1 MTQADHPPSPLD
13 ILRDRRAIVDTGLG
27 PVVFVTVNAL
37 WSLRGAAFAAL
48 AISVVVALWRAA
60 RREPLTNAIGGVLGT
75 GLAVFIALQT
85 GAAEGYFVPRA
96 LQNAGLALGFAG
108 SVAIRRPLVG
118 YIVAGLYRFPSHY
131 VRELPARRAFAEAT
145 LAFAALFALRAVV
158 YGILIAA
165 GREGALAAA
174 VVVLGWPAF
183 LGVLWF
189 TYRYVPHRLS
199 QLGVDPD
206 ALRRGEDPSAPA
218 DEDQPPDDTTDS
230 SRPATRP
237 SPPEGLSGSSAATAP
252 ER

>member
-1 MTQADHPPSPLD
+1 VSDTDRQPSPLD

-27 PVVFVTVNAL
+27 PVAFVTVNAL
-37 WSLRGAAFAAL
+37 WTLRAAAFVAL
-48 AISVVVALWRAA
+48 GISVVVALWRAL

-85 GAAEGYFVPRA
+85 GTAEGYFVPRA

-118 YIVAGLYRFPSHY
+118 YIVAALYRFPSDW
-131 VRELPARRAFAEAT
+131 VRDPRIRRPFAEAT
-145 LAFAALFALRAVV
+145 MAFATLFTVRAIV

-183 LGVLWF
+183 LGVLF
-189 TYRYVPHRLS
+189 FAYRYVPRRLR
-199 QLGVDPD
+199 QLGIDPD
-206 ALRRGEDPSAPA
+206 ALRHHERGSAPP
-218 DEDQPPDDTTDS
+218 E
-230 SRPATRP
+230 P
-237 SPPEGLSGSSAATAP
+237 SPSPSDTHT
-252 ER
+252 